1 MFYLNYTTYTED
13 FVRELYLKIGIS
25 EPHHLDY
32 KVVADS
38 LGIRVF
44 LAPYDGPSQAL
55 FVKNVPFIFLGKD
68 LTPPQIWQDFCHELN
83 HVLQHTGNQNY
94 MLRSWVDYQE
104 KKANTFMYHACMPTF
119 MLDEIVERDPSLTIK
134 DLQLIFNVEYDFAVK
149 RLTQYFNNKNMP
161 KWNSAFLLYF

>member
-1 MFYLNYTTYTED
+1 MNYTTHTED
-13 FVRELYLKIGIS
+13 FVKDLYLKIGIYQ
-25 EPHHLDY
+25 PYQLNY
-32 KVVADS
+32 KTIANA

-55 FVKNVPFIFLGKD
+55 FAKNIPFIFLAKH
-68 LTPPQIWQDFCHELN
+68 LTPPQAWQDFCHELN
-83 HVLQHTGNQNY
+83 HILQHTGNQNY
-94 MLRSWVDYQE
+94 MQSTWIEYQE
-104 KKANTFMYHACMPTF
+104 KKADTFMYHACMPTF
-119 MLDEIVERDPSLTIK
+119 MLDELVGNDPSLTIK